1 MPRLGLGLGLNLP
14 KPVYLGGDNTPVV
27 PSGFVGQYLSYYF
40 ADFNLVT
47 GDNVETWGDRS
58 TNNNDLTQTTSAN
71 QPLLIEIDVVKQ
83 STLANQPTLT
93 DIGGGI
99 LAMRFDA
106 NDYSTGLPVAGV
118 SDFTLE
124 FTINPS
130 SLVTSSFITSSTTLA
145 RLFTQSGIG
154 NFKLNDDT
162 GSNLTFGGAS
172 TFLLNT
178 DNKVVVR
185 RIGNNITAWVN
196 DVEKNTVDVT
206 GLSFSFDRLGRT
218 SAGLIGDF
226 RYSVRY
232 WAQSVADPTNIVETP
247 DFELLPQTQYLRNS
261 AGLEASAGDDI
272 SAWQSTTHN
281 QFDNVVRADAT
292 NDLMVGLP
300 AHNALVFR
308 KAVNTLGTQKV
319 LFSSSTTSAQ
329 IRTNASNQI
338 EVVSDLGTVFTFATS
353 TVLTTQ
359 QTTILQLNGT
369 NLELYE
375 SPTLLEAKDFTGETL
390 TIDRALGSAS
400 DADWKEIW
408 TYPNALNENSRNY
421 FYYLRN
427 DQNEIL
433 LPPLLPS

>member
-14 KPVYLGGDNTPVV
+14 KPVYLGGDSTPVV
-27 PSGFVGQYLSYYF
+27 PSGFVGQYLAYYYS
-40 ADFNLVT
+40 DFNLIT
-47 GDNVETWGDRS
+47 GDNVETWSDRS

-71 QPLLIEIDVVKQ
+71 QPILVENDVVKQ
-83 STLANQPTLT
+83 STLANQPTLVDT
-93 DIGGGI
+93 GGGV
-99 LAMRFDA
+99 LAVQFGSQKRLGAYSAIGNKLIEIDL
-106 NDYSTGLPVAGV
+106 NLTSTGRTQFLLSA
-118 SDFTLE
+118 S
-124 FTINPS
+124 
-130 SLVTSSFITSSTTLA
+130 TSS
-145 RLFTQSGIG
+145 
-154 NFKLNDDT
+154 
-162 GSNLTFGGAS
+162 AS
-172 TFLLNT
+172 
-178 DNKVVVR
+178 V
-185 RIGNNITAWVN
+185 RIGTNESINLRTDDNTSNIFPTGTLTLGRQTIKIWFNGTDASLYIN
-196 DVEKNTVDVT
+196 DVFQSTLDLT
-206 GLSFSFDRLGRT
+206 GKTLDNLNLLGSSQTTNAFDGDIYSAKFYDAVANPLS
-218 SAGLIGDF
+218 
-226 RYSVRY
+226 
-232 WAQSVADPTNIVETP
+232 IVETP
-247 DFELLPQTQYLRNS
+247 VLVFLSETQYLRNS
-261 AGLEASAGDDI
+261 SDVEASAGDDI

-292 NDLMVGLP
+292 NDLMAGLP
-300 AHNALVFR
+300 AHDCLVFR

-329 IRTNASNQI
+329 IRTNASDQI
-338 EVVSDLGTVFTFATS
+338 EVVSDAGTVFTYATS

-400 DADWKEIW
+400 DTDWKEIW
-408 TYPNALNENSRNY
+408 PYPNALDETGRNY

>member
-14 KPVYLGGDNTPVV
+14 KPVYLGGISA

-47 GDNVETWGDRS
+47 GDNVETWSDRS

-71 QPLLIEIDVVKQ
+71 QPLLIKTNVVKQ
-83 STLANQPTLT
+83 STLASQPTLVDT
-93 DIGGGI
+93 GGGV
-99 LAMRFDA
+99 LAVDFA
-106 NDYSTGLPVAGV
+106 VNDYMLGLPVQSNDFTYVIKTETNTDSELLNLNGV
-118 SDFTLE
+118 SGGLDRLSVVNTQMYVKSSTSGTFFDF
-124 FTINPS
+124 PS
-130 SLVTSSFITSSTTLA
+130 SILGNKVYVIKKEGSLLRAYVDGVESTTGA
-145 RLFTQSGIG
+145 VNIGTETFTVESLSSI
-154 NFKLNDDT
+154 NYPA
-162 GSNLTFGGAS
+162 GS
-172 TFLLNT
+172 
-178 DNKVVVR
+178 
-185 RIGNNITAWVN
+185 
-196 DVEKNTVDVT
+196 
-206 GLSFSFDRLGRT
+206 LSY
-218 SAGLIGDF
+218 IKI
-226 RYSVRY
+226 YSK
-232 WAQSVADPTNIVETP
+232 AVADVTNIVETP

-261 AGLEASAGDDI
+261 AGLEASAGDSI
-272 SAWQSTTHN
+272 SVWQSTAFS

-300 AHNALVFR
+300 THNALVFR

-359 QTTILQLNGT
+359 QTTILQVNGT

-390 TIDRALGSAS
+390 TIDRALGPAS
-400 DADWKEIW
+400 DADWQEIW
-408 TYPNALNENSRNY
+408 PYPNALDETSRNY